1 MLTTIKRRPDVAIS
15 EDINELPLILQRI
28 YAQRGISNEEEI
40 NHSLTKA
47 LPPGKL
53 LNVEAGVE
61 LIYRCMKNDQH
72 ILIVGDFDADGATS
86 TALFIRALKSFGY
99 SNASYLVPNRF
110 EFGYGLTS
118 EIVEVAAE
126 SNPAL
131 IITVDN
137 GISSIEGVAAAKA
150 KGIDVLITDHHLPG
164 RELPKA
170 DVIINPNQN
179 GDNFPS
185 KHLAGV
191 GVVFYVLS
199 ALRALLRESNWF
211 TEKQLREPNL
221 AQFLDI
227 VAVGTVADVAKLDY
241 NNRILVDQGLRRI
254 RADKCC
260 AGIRAMLTVSGKK
273 LFRVS
278 STDLGF
284 VVGPRLNAAGR
295 LEDMS
300 LGIEC
305 LLTDDEGHALE
316 LAKQLNDLNEERK
329 QIEQQMQK
337 QALEVLKSNH
347 SIYDVIK
354 NIGSEDIVL
363 NCMKYKGRHIVIDE
377 HTDCRDDFIVEDNG
391 YRVMYKSSG
400 TSKEDVPVLV
410 SAKVSD
416 FADIED
422 YYGGIL
428 VTTEIEGEAKFTLE
442 QMDITLVLVDADGL
456 YDMHNLMECDD
467 KGRGKGSC
475 EVHFDY
481 TIMKGNGELPHIPKG
496 QNGYVEALRS
506 IRRNGKNGCVF
517 IYVGGRN
524 SYDKANRVRE
534 YRQCIFNMEHLKDGT
549 TFGNGLGIM
558 PKNVI
563 HESGVNN
570 LITGREGGVDS
581 YWLVVDCIKKAK
593 SVAKEILSVSRVVN
607 KN

>member
-15 EDINELPLILQRI
+15 EHINELPLILQRI

-53 LNVEAGVE
+53 LNVETGVE

-86 TALFIRALKSFGY
+86 TALFVRALKSFGY
-99 SNASYLVPNRF
+99 LNASYLVPNRF
-110 EFGYGLTS
+110 EFGYGLTP

-191 GVVFYVLS
+191 GVVFYVLL
-199 ALRALLRESNWF
+199 ALRALLRENDWF
-211 TEKQLREPNL
+211 TKKQLTEPNL

-260 AGIRAMLTVSGKK
+260 AGIRALLMVAGKK

-278 STDLGF
+278 SSDLGF

-305 LLTDDEGHALE
+305 LLTDDESHALE

-329 QIEQQMQK
+329 QIEQEMQK
-337 QALEVLKSNH
+337 QALEVLKSNKFENVDAH
-347 SIYDVIK
+347 KFGIALYNSDWHQGVIGIVAARLKEKFHRPVIVFAQTNETELKGSARSIPGLHIRDAI
-354 NIGSEDIVL
+354 DL
-363 NCMKYKGRHIVIDE
+363 LATRHPEMINTFGGHAMAAGMSIP
-377 HTDCRDDFIVEDNG
+377 
-391 YRVMYKSSG
+391 
-400 TSKEDVPVLV
+400 KENFEEFSTAFDQI
-410 SAKVSD
+410 
-416 FADIED
+416 IEE
-422 YYGGIL
+422 L
-428 VTTEIEGEAKFTLE
+428 VTPEQLEAILLS
-442 QMDITLVLVDADGL
+442 D
-456 YDMHNLMECDD
+456 
-467 KGRGKGSC
+467 
-475 EVHFDY
+475 
-481 TIMKGNGELPHIPKG
+481 GELNENEMSLDIAELLFRAGPWG
-496 QNGYVEALRS
+496 QGFPEPIFDGVFNVNDHR
-506 IRRNGKNGCVF
+506 IVGKHHLKLNLTPS
-517 IYVGGRN
+517 GGRQKIDAIAFN
-524 SYDKANRVRE
+524 IEKHKWREEAGEVRIAYQLAINE
-534 YRQCIFNMEHLKDGT
+534 FRGIRSAQLIIQHL
-549 TFGNGLGIM
+549 
-558 PKNVI
+558 
-563 HESGVNN
+563 ES
-570 LITGREGGVDS
+570 I
-581 YWLVVDCIKKAK
+581 
-593 SVAKEILSVSRVVN
+593 
-607 KN
+607 

>member
-1 MLTTIKRRPDVAIS
+1 MLTIIKRRPDVVIS

-40 NHSLTKA
+40 NHSLAKA

-53 LNVEAGVE
+53 LNVETGVE
-61 LIYRCMKNDQH
+61 FIYRCMKYDQH

-86 TALFIRALKSFGY
+86 TALFVRALKSFGY
-99 SNASYLVPNRF
+99 LNTSYLVPNRF
-110 EFGYGLTS
+110 EFGYGLTP
-118 EIVEVAAE
+118 EIVEVAAL

-164 RELPKA
+164 RELPNA
-170 DVIINPNQN
+170 DVIINPNQD

-199 ALRALLRESNWF
+199 ALRALLRENDWF
-211 TEKQLREPNL
+211 TEKQLTEPNL

-260 AGIRAMLTVSGKK
+260 AGIRALLTVAGKK

-278 STDLGF
+278 SSDLGF

-305 LLTDDEGHALE
+305 LLTDNESHALE

-329 QIEQQMQK
+329 QIEQEMQK
-337 QALEVLKSNH
+337 HALGVLKSNKFENVDAH
-347 SIYDVIK
+347 KYGIALYDESWHQGVIGIVAARLKEKFHRPVIVFAQTNESELKGSARSIPGLHIRDAIDLLATRYPKLINTFGGHAMAAGMSIPKEKFDEFATAFNEVI
-354 NIGSEDIVL
+354 E
-363 NCMKYKGRHIVIDE
+363 E
-377 HTDCRDDFIVEDNG
+377 
-391 YRVMYKSSG
+391 
-400 TSKEDVPVLV
+400 
-410 SAKVSD
+410 
-416 FADIED
+416 
-422 YYGGIL
+422 L
-428 VTTEIEGEAKFTLE
+428 VTPEQLEAILLS
-442 QMDITLVLVDADGL
+442 D
-456 YDMHNLMECDD
+456 
-467 KGRGKGSC
+467 
-475 EVHFDY
+475 
-481 TIMKGNGELPHIPKG
+481 GELNENEMSLDIAELLFRAGPWG
-496 QNGYVEALRS
+496 QGFPEPIFDGVFDVNDHRIV
-506 IRRNGKNGCVF
+506 GKHHLKLNLTPS
-517 IYVGGRN
+517 GGRQKIDAIAFN
-524 SYDKANRVRE
+524 IEKHHWREDSSEVRIAYQLTINE
-534 YRQCIFNMEHLKDGT
+534 FRGIRSAQLIIQHL
-549 TFGNGLGIM
+549 
-558 PKNVI
+558 
-563 HESGVNN
+563 ES
-570 LITGREGGVDS
+570 I
-581 YWLVVDCIKKAK
+581 
-593 SVAKEILSVSRVVN
+593 
-607 KN
+607 